1 MYIGRMSYFQ
11 KGLVTVI
18 CILLAIIGIEMVY
31 YQSLSRKVESNNSK
45 LTQNSSSIQLNENDN
60 KITNNIINGLSR
72 EITDSNNRSFL
83 SSLSITTEITGVIN
97 DINLNKGKLKNM
109 DYISRITLI
118 NDKGLKKYI
127 YLTSYHMKIIEIFDR
142 QQKQIK
148 FAELRV
154 GDEIKIVNKI
164 DLLLSKILEYKI
176 KKNSL

>member
-1 MYIGRMSYFQ
+1 
-11 KGLVTVI
+11 
-18 CILLAIIGIEMVY
+18 
-31 YQSLSRKVESNNSK
+31 
-45 LTQNSSSIQLNENDN
+45 
-60 KITNNIINGLSR
+60 
-72 EITDSNNRSFL
+72 
-83 SSLSITTEITGVIN
+83 
-97 DINLNKGKLKNM
+97 M

>member
-1 MYIGRMSYFQ
+1 MHVR
-11 KGLVTVI
+11 
-18 CILLAIIGIEMVY
+18 
-31 YQSLSRKVESNNSK
+31 
-45 LTQNSSSIQLNENDN
+45 
-60 KITNNIINGLSR
+60 
-72 EITDSNNRSFL
+72 FL
-83 SSLSITTEITGVIN
+83 SSLSTTTEITGVIN